1 MKNFVAVL
9 ASLACAASAAS
20 AQTVAA
26 WDNFDFAHKRVDS
39 AEIAKL
45 SLPALRSLRGIVFGR
60 HGRPFTDEPDVQ
72 AYLKTRPW
80 YRSNPKF
87 SNASLSAME
96 KANIDVIR
104 HAEMTKHPQIETG
117 DVRYLKDRPITVKM
131 LGHHTAP
138 D

>member
-1 MKNFVAVL
+1 MSVMKNFVAVL

-60 HGRPFTDEPDVQ
+60 HGRPLFDRGGECVLQGFLGELEIAHEADQRRQDT
-72 AYLKTRPW
+72 TRLVTK
-80 YRSNPKF
+80 NPF
-87 SNASLSAME
+87 DLAF
-96 KANIDVIR
+96 V
-104 HAEMTKHPQIETG
+104 HT
-117 DVRYLKDRPITVKM
+117 M
-131 LGHHTAP
+131 LAP
-138 D
+138 PGR